1 MVKSAV
7 EYLENLIVFVRLS
20 EAASD
25 LYILRGAEN
34 NSSKCIYFT
43 AA

>member
-20 EAASD
+20 EAVSD
-25 LYILRGAEN
+25 LYILER
-34 NSSKCIYFT
+34 CIKQLQLGCSI
-43 AA
+43 AQ